1 MNLSNKRAEFLL
13 IKSTKWNN
21 ARYIELT
28 NNDIQSSS
36 TSMRKKKLRK
46 RLNRI
51 LKKIINQRYF
61 NQLNDFKSFWIFFT
75 YTEKINSERLRY
87 KQMNALIHST
97 YLYSLGMSTKI
108 QVLNYRSV
116 TTIIDLIFF
125 PSQLLDINVNKIHFF
140 STPAVFRLRM
150 KITGFFLECLT
161 VTNSFLHH

>member
-1 MNLSNKRAEFLL
+1 
-13 IKSTKWNN
+13 
-21 ARYIELT
+21 
-28 NNDIQSSS
+28 
-36 TSMRKKKLRK
+36 
-46 RLNRI
+46 
-51 LKKIINQRYF
+51 
-61 NQLNDFKSFWIFFT
+61 
-75 YTEKINSERLRY
+75 
-87 KQMNALIHST
+87 MNALIHST

-161 VTNSFLHH
+161 VTNSFLHRWPVAIFKGLIFFSKSFDLEYPENNLCVLTSVIYCIRYYVMKNNNKNSYK